1 MNKSKLTKNLIAA
14 GSVTAL
20 LGFSAVVGA
29 VDKKLTAPIADWTGG
44 AVTCKV
50 LEVILEQEMGYDIER
65 VMMPSGAPVYEAM
78 VAGDL
83 DFGCESWPSY
93 SPSRNRFMA
102 EFGGDGT
109 VSYLGETGI
118 VGTSTYY
125 VPRYFVEEVAPDLTS
140 YEQLNKYK
148 SHFATIETGDKG
160 RLIACPTPAWECSDQ
175 ERLDMLGVDF
185 VAVELGTET
194 AAWAEAQ
201 AAYARKE
208 PFLLYAWTPHW
219 IHAALDLVPIELPP
233 HSTEQWPATGWA
245 EDVTYNYGN
254 PASMAAHPEAA
265 ALIGNMNLSNNE
277 QAKMILAIDVD
288 GRDMDEVVMEWVAS
302 NEDIWR
308 KWMP

>member
-1 MNKSKLTKNLIAA
+1 MKKSKLTKNLIAI
-14 GSVTAL
+14 GSVAVLLTA
-20 LGFSAVVGA
+20 SAVTGA
-29 VDKKLTAPIADWTGG
+29 ADKKLTAPIADWTGG

-50 LEVILEQEMGYDIER
+50 LEVILEQEMGYDVKRI
-65 VMMPSGAPVYEAM
+65 MMPSGAGVYEAM
-78 VAGDL
+78 AVGDL

-93 SPSRNRFMA
+93 SPSRNRFMTR
-102 EFGGDGT
+102 FGGDGT
-109 VSYLGETGI
+109 VAYLGETGI

-125 VPRYFVEEVAPDLTS
+125 VPGYFVEEIAPDLKT

-160 RLIACPTPAWECSDQ
+160 RLIACPTPSWECSDQ
-175 ERLDMLGVDF
+175 ERLDLLGVDF

-233 HSTEQWPATGWA
+233 HSTENWPATGWA
-245 EDVTYNYGN
+245 EDITYNYGN
-254 PASMAAHPEAA
+254 PASMEANPEAA
-265 ALIGNMNLSNNE
+265 QLIGNMNLSNNE
-277 QAKMILAIDVD
+277 QAKMILAVDVD
-288 GRDMDEVVMEWVAS
+288 GRDIDEVVKEWVAQ

>member
-1 MNKSKLTKNLIAA
+1 MKKLKLTEKLAA
-14 GSVTAL
+14 VGSVAVLLTA
-20 LGFSAVVGA
+20 SAVTGA
-29 VDKKLTAPIADWTGG
+29 EDKKLTAPIADWTGG
-44 AVTCKV
+44 AVTCSV
-50 LEVILEQEMGYDIER
+50 LEVILEQEMGYDIKR
-65 VMMPSGAPVYEAM
+65 VMMPSGAAVYEAM
-78 VAGDL
+78 AVGDL

-93 SPSRNRFMA
+93 SPSRNRFMTR
-102 EFGGDGT
+102 FGGDGT

-125 VPRYFVEEVAPDLTS
+125 LPRYFVEETAPDLKS
-140 YEQLNKYK
+140 WEQLNEYK
-148 SHFATIETGDKG
+148 SHFTTIETGDKG

-175 ERLDMLGVDF
+175 ERLDLLGVDF

-219 IHAALDLVPIELPP
+219 IHAALDLVPIELPA
-233 HSTEQWPATGWA
+233 HDTEKWPATGWP
-245 EDVTYNYGN
+245 EDITYNYGN

-265 ALIGNMNLSNNE
+265 QLIENMDLSNHE

-288 GRDMDEVVMEWVAS
+288 GRDIDEVVKEWVAE

>member
-1 MNKSKLTKNLIAA
+1 MVISKLTKSLSVFVSAA
-14 GSVTAL
+14 ILLMASTVT
-20 LGFSAVVGA
+20 GA
-29 VDKKLTAPIADWTGG
+29 ADKKLTAPIADWTGG

-50 LEVILEQEMGYDIER
+50 LEVILEQEMGYEIKS

-78 VAGDL
+78 AVGDL

-93 SPSRNRFMA
+93 SPSRNRFMTR
-102 EFGGDGT
+102 FGGDGT
-109 VSYLGETGI
+109 VSYLGATGI

-125 VPRYFVEEVAPDLTS
+125 VPRYFVDETAPDLKS
-140 YEQLNKYK
+140 WEQLNKYK

-175 ERLDMLGVDF
+175 ERLDLLGVDF

-194 AAWAEAQ
+194 AAWAEAK

-219 IHAALDLVPIELPP
+219 IHAALDLVALELPA
-233 HSTEQWPATGWA
+233 HDMSKWPATGWA

-254 PASMAAHPEAA
+254 PASMAANPEAA
-265 ALIGNMNLSNNE
+265 QLIENMDLSNNE

-288 GRDMDEVVMEWVAS
+288 GGDMDEVVMEWVAA

>member
-1 MNKSKLTKNLIAA
+1 MNKSKLAKNLIAA

-20 LGFSAVVGA
+20 LSVSAVAGA

-50 LEVILEQEMGYDIER
+50 LEVILEQEMGYDVKR

-78 VAGDL
+78 AVGDL

-93 SPSRNRFMA
+93 SPSRNRFIA

-245 EDVTYNYGN
+245 QDITYNYGN

-265 ALIGNMNLSNNE
+265 SLIGNMNLSNNE

-288 GRDMDEVVMEWVAS
+288 GRDMDEVVEEWVAS

>member
-1 MNKSKLTKNLIAA
+1 MKKSKLTENLIAI
-14 GSVTAL
+14 GSVAVL
-20 LGFSAVVGA
+20 LTTSAVTSA
-29 VDKKLTAPIADWTGG
+29 ADKRLTAPIADWTGG

-50 LEVILEQEMGYDIER
+50 LEIILEQEMGYDVKRI
-65 VMMPSGAPVYEAM
+65 MMPSGAPVYEAM
-78 VAGDL
+78 AVGDL

-125 VPRYFVEEVAPDLTS
+125 VPRYFVEETAPDLKS
-140 YEQLNKYK
+140 WEQLNKYK

-175 ERLDMLGVDF
+175 ERLDLLGVDF

-201 AAYARKE
+201 AAYSRKE

-219 IHAALDLVPIELPP
+219 IHAALELVPIELPP
-233 HSTEQWPATGWA
+233 HSTEKWPATGWA

-254 PASMAAHPEAA
+254 PASMEANPEAA
-265 ALIGNMNLSNNE
+265 KLIGNMNLSNGE

-288 GRDMDEVVMEWVAS
+288 GGDIDEVVKEWVDQ

>member
-1 MNKSKLTKNLIAA
+1 MNKSKLAKNLVAA

-20 LGFSAVVGA
+20 LSVSAVAGA
-29 VDKKLTAPIADWTGG
+29 VDKNLTAPIADWTGG

-50 LEVILEQEMGYDIER
+50 LEVILEQEMGYDIKR

-78 VAGDL
+78 AVGDL

-175 ERLDMLGVDF
+175 ERLDLLGVDF

-265 ALIGNMNLSNNE
+265 SLIGNMNLSNNE

-288 GRDMDEVVMEWVAS
+288 GRDMDEVVEEWVAS